1 MLNKINIFL
10 FIVFFIFSSIFVFV
24 FYKSEI
30 IFNGSNR
37 SYYALYYLCSFFFL
51 SLSLIAIIIKN
62 KTFKIN
68 TIIFIIMIFISSYI
82 FELSVRLFTQFKN
95 NEKIQKHII
104 EFEKKNPG
112 EKFDLRSKIEIYE
125 DLLKINKDIAMNV
138 PPSFYLL
145 NQNNNFHPL
154 TSKSN
159 SITINCNENGYYQII
174 KTDRYGFNNDDEI
187 WNNNKFDFVF
197 IGDSFTQGACVN
209 KPDDIFSQ
217 FEILA
222 NQTVLNLGYGSNG
235 PISEYATLREY
246 LEDKEFDNLVWL
258 FYEGNDIS
266 EMYKELKNPIL
277 KKYIENEN
285 FSQKLIHRQDEVN
298 TISEKIIND
307 LYKTQ
312 KNKPIVNFSSVK
324 DFLKLSNFRSKLN
337 LVLPHKS
344 HFGVVQPLPDESFNK
359 VFKKIR
365 KFSLN
370 KNAKLYFVYL
380 PEYKRYVNKIYDD
393 RSYNEIKKI
402 IKSFDIQFID
412 LKEGV
417 FDKLSNPL
425 NMFPFGSNG
434 HYTEEGYKITANHIY
449 KNIKN

>member
-30 IFNGSNR
+30 IYNGSNR
-37 SYYALYYLCSFFFL
+37 SYYTLYYLCSFFFL
-51 SLSLIAIIIKN
+51 SLSLISIIIKN

-68 TIIFIIMIFISSYI
+68 TIIFIIMIFISCYI
-82 FELSVRLFTQFKN
+82 FEIGVRLFTQFKN
-95 NEKIQKHII
+95 NEKIQKHVI
-104 EFEKKNPG
+104 EFEKQNPG
-112 EKFDLRSKIEIYE
+112 EKFDLRNKIEIYE
-125 DLLKINKDIAMNV
+125 DLLKTNKDIAMNV

-145 NQNNNFHPL
+145 NQNSNFHPL

-197 IGDSFTQGACVN
+197 VGDSFTQGACVN
-209 KPDDIFSQ
+209 KPDDIVSQ

-266 EMYKELKNPIL
+266 EMYKELRNPIL

-285 FSQKLIHRQDEVN
+285 FSQQLIDRQDEIN
-298 TISEKIIND
+298 KISEKIIND

-312 KNKPIVNFSSVK
+312 KNKPFINFSSLK
-324 DFLKLSNFRSKLN
+324 DFLKLSNLRSKLN
-337 LVLPHKS
+337 LILPHKS
-344 HFGVVQPLPDESFNK
+344 HFGVLQPLPDENFNK

-380 PEYKRYVNKIYDD
+380 PEYKRYVNEIYDD
-393 RSYNEIKKI
+393 RSYNKIKKI

-417 FDKLSNPL
+417 FNKLNNPL

-434 HYTEEGYKITANHIY
+434 HYTEEGYRITGNYIY
-449 KNIKN
+449 KKIEK